1 VVQSSAMNGKQPF
14 CAVVALSALSTL
26 MVACQHSP
34 SVSEPAL
41 LVVTASHSA
50 CLQQIEGIM
59 ERDLGGPVELT
70 NAAFAKS
77 NRLSMGPAE
86 LLDAQGRP
94 LQGRMRG
101 QPEGYRLSKNQNAC
115 QLQRD
120 NYAGVKTLSACQ
132 CRVIKP

>member
-1 VVQSSAMNGKQPF
+1 MKSWQAFN
-14 CAVVALSALSTL
+14 ALIALSALSTL

-70 NAAFAKS
+70 NAAFSKS
-77 NRLSMGPAE
+77 TRLNMGPAE

-120 NYAGVKTLSACQ
+120 NYSGVKTLSACQ
-132 CRVIKP
+132 CRVVKP